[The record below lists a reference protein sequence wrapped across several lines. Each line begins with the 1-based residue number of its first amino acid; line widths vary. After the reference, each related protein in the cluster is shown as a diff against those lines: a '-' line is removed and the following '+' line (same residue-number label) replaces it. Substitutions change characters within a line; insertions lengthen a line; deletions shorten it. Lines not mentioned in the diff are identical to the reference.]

1 MVFCGFS
8 FHEKLTPSP
17 QKSRAM
23 SMSSEQQDGQSVPES
38 SSSKAPENRNPIS
51 PEAHRE
57 AVDTG
62 ANREADAGGTPT
74 SLAILPI
81 RGIVLFPGMV
91 VPLTIG
97 RPSALKLVDSELP
110 ETKQLG
116 LAAQRDEQVD
126 HPGPSDVFSVGVSTQ
141 VLKLI
146 RQPDGTAVLIVQA
159 LRRIAIESFIQT
171 EPYLRASVRPLRTVI
186 PAGDTTELEASFNN
200 LRSSALRLLELSP
213 DIPDQARAAL
223 VSLDQPEQLTDLM
236 AGNLGIDLPTKQA
249 ILEEPD
255 LLTRMRMVQE
265 ALQRQLEIAELQQ
278 KLRKDVEG
286 RFSDTQRRVY
296 LREQLRAIQR
306 ELGEEDADGEEQAE
320 QLRKKLQDSGAN
332 ETVLATAEKE
342 LKRLSHI
349 PSASPEYS
357 VIVSYVEMLADLP
370 WNKTTEDNTDLARA
384 QFVLDRDH
392 YGLEKIK
399 RRIVEFLA
407 VRKLHPTG
415 RSPILCFLGPPG
427 VGKTSLG
434 KSIAEAL
441 GRKFARL
448 SLGGIR
454 DEAEIRGHRRT
465 YIGAMPGR
473 IIQEIRRL
481 GVRNPVLM
489 LDEVDKIG
497 ADFRG
502 DPASALLEVLDPRQN
517 DSFVDRYLDVPFD
530 LSQVIFIGT
539 ANYVEGI
546 PSPLRDRMET
556 IALPGYTETEKLN
569 IAQKYLVPRQIEEH
583 GLSSEQCRFDEDAIK
598 TIIGE
603 YTYEAGV
610 RDLERK
616 IASVCRSIAAE
627 IARGVKA
634 EVHVSPNL
642 VRGILGASARNVA
655 EQRLPQ
661 GLVGVVTGLA
671 YTPMGGD
678 VLFVEAT
685 KYPGKGGFLLT
696 GQVGD
701 VMRESMQ
708 AAYSLVRARA
718 RELEIDPAQFMENDV
733 HIHVPSG
740 AIPKDGPSAG
750 VAMATAIAS
759 LFSNR
764 PVRND
769 VAMTGEITL
778 RGVVLPIGGL
788 KEKSLAALRAG
799 ITEVLIP
806 KGNEKDLEDIPA
818 EAKERLHF
826 NPVETIDEALAIAL
840 VK

>member
-1 MVFCGFS
+1 
-8 FHEKLTPSP
+8 
-17 QKSRAM
+17 
-23 SMSSEQQDGQSVPES
+23 MSSEQQERENPSDLAWT
-38 SSSKAPENRNPIS
+38 KAPENNAGLGLQS
-51 PEAHRE
+51 E
-57 AVDTG
+57 T
-62 ANREADAGGTPT
+62 NRATDAGSAVTTDQNAPNET
-74 SLAILPI
+74 LAILPV

-97 RPSALKLVDSELP
+97 RPAAIKLVDSELP
-110 ETKQLG
+110 ENKQLG
-116 LAAQRDEQVD
+116 LVTQRDEELD
-126 HPGPSDVFSVGVSTQ
+126 RPEPSDLYRIGVSAQ

-146 RQPDGTAVLIVQA
+146 RQPDGVIILIVQV
-159 LRRIAIESFIQT
+159 LRRISLESFVQT
-171 EPYLRASVRPLRTVI
+171 DPYLRAVVQPVQTIFPV
-186 PAGDTTELEASFNN
+186 GDDAELQASFNN
-200 LRSSALRLLELSP
+200 LRRGALRLLELSP
-213 DIPDQARAAL
+213 EIPDQARAAL
-223 VSLDQPEQLTDLM
+223 IGVEQPEQLTDLL
-236 AGNLGIDLPTKQA
+236 AGNLGIDLATKQR
-249 ILEEPD
+249 ILEETD
-255 LLTRMRMVQE
+255 LVRRMRTAQE

-286 RFSDTQRRVY
+286 QFSDTQRRAY
-296 LREQLRAIQR
+296 LREQVRAIQR
-306 ELGEEDADGEEQAE
+306 ELGEEDPEGEEQAE
-320 QLRKKLQDSGAN
+320 QLRKKLQDAGAS
-332 ETVLATAEKE
+332 ESVLAAAEKE
-342 LKRLSHI
+342 LKRLNHI

-370 WNKTTEDNTDLARA
+370 WSKSTEDNTDLQRA
-384 QFVLDRDH
+384 QAILDRDH
-392 YGLEKIK
+392 YGLEKVK

-407 VRKLHPTG
+407 VRKLNPGG

-434 KSIAEAL
+434 QSIADAL
-441 GRKFARL
+441 ARKFTRI

-481 GVRNPVLM
+481 GVRNPVMM
-489 LDEVDKIG
+489 LDEVDKVGSDI
-497 ADFRG
+497 RG

-517 DSFVDRYLDVPFD
+517 NTFVDRYLDVPFD
-530 LSQVIFIGT
+530 LSQVIFICT
-539 ANYVEGI
+539 ANYMEAI
-546 PSPLRDRMET
+546 PSPLRDRLET
-556 IALPGYTETEKLN
+556 ISVPGYTEVEKLN
-569 IAQKYLVPRQIEEH
+569 IAQRYLVPRQIEEH
-583 GLSSEQCRFDEDAIK
+583 GLRPEQCKFEEDAVRA
-598 TIIGE
+598 IIQE

-616 IASVCRSIAAE
+616 IAAICRSIAAE
-627 IARGVKA
+627 IARGVQA
-634 EVHVSPNL
+634 DVTVSANL
-642 VRGILGASARNVA
+642 VRGILGNSARSEH

-661 GLVGVVTGLA
+661 SLIGVVTGLA
-671 YTPMGGD
+671 YTPTGGD
-678 VLFVEAT
+678 ILFVEAT

-718 RELEIDPAQFMENDV
+718 KDLGINSELFAQNDV

-740 AIPKDGPSAG
+740 AIQKDGPSAG
-750 VAMATAIAS
+750 VAMATALAS
-759 LFSNR
+759 LFSDC

-799 ITEVLIP
+799 ITEILIP
-806 KGNEKDLEDIPA
+806 KGNVKDLDDIPL
-818 EAKERLHF
+818 EAKERLRF
-826 NPVETIDEALAIAL
+826 RPVQTIDEVLAIAL
-840 VK
+840 VRPATQPA

>member
-1 MVFCGFS
+1 
-8 FHEKLTPSP
+8 
-17 QKSRAM
+17 
-23 SMSSEQQDGQSVPES
+23 MSSEQQDGQSVRDQS
-38 SSSKAPENRNPIS
+38 SSRAPEDRNPVS
-51 PEAHRE
+51 PEKGRE
-57 AVDTG
+57 TADTG

-74 SLAILPI
+74 SLAILPV

-97 RPSALKLVDSELP
+97 RPSGLKLVDSELP

-116 LAAQRDEQVD
+116 LVTQRDEQLD
-126 HPGPSDVFSVGVSTQ
+126 QPGPLDLFSVGVSTQ

-171 EPYLRASVRPLRTVI
+171 EPYFRASVRMLRTVS
-186 PAGDTTELEASFNN
+186 PEGDTTELQASFNN
-200 LRSSALRLLELSP
+200 LRSAALRLLELSP

-223 VSLDQPEQLTDLM
+223 INVDQPEQLTDLM
-236 AGNLGIDLPTKQA
+236 AGNLGIDIQKKQA

-255 LLTRMRMVQE
+255 LLTRMRMVQD

-278 KLRKDVEG
+278 KLRRDVEG
-286 RFSDTQRRVY
+286 RFSDTQRRAY

-306 ELGEEDADGEEQAE
+306 ELGEEEADGEEQAE

-332 ETVLATAEKE
+332 EAVLATAEKE
-342 LKRLSHI
+342 LMRLSHI
-349 PSASPEYS
+349 PNASPEYS
-357 VIVSYVEMLADLP
+357 VIISYVEMLADLP
-370 WNKTTEDNTDLARA
+370 WNKSTEDNTDLARA

-399 RRIVEFLA
+399 RRIIEFLA
-407 VRKLHPTG
+407 VRKLHPSG

-441 GRKFARL
+441 GRKFARM

-481 GVRNPVLM
+481 GVRNAVLM

-497 ADFRG
+497 ADIRG

-556 IALPGYTETEKLN
+556 IALPGYTETEKLR

-583 GLSSEQCRFDEDAIK
+583 GLSPDQCRFDEDAIK
-598 TIIGE
+598 TIIAE

-627 IARGVKA
+627 IAKGVKA
-634 EVHVSPNL
+634 AVNVSPNL
-642 VRGILGASARNVA
+642 VRGILGVSARNVT
-655 EQRLPQ
+655 EQRLPHP
-661 GLVGVVTGLA
+661 LVGVVTGLA

-718 RELEIDPAQFMENDV
+718 GGLEIDPKEFVENDV

-740 AIPKDGPSAG
+740 AVQKDGPSAG
-750 VAMATAIAS
+750 VAMATALAS

-769 VAMTGEITL
+769 LAMTGEITL

-799 ITEVLIP
+799 ISEVLIP

-818 EAKERLHF
+818 EAKERLQF
-826 NPVETIDEALAIAL
+826 NPVETVDDALAIAL

>member
-1 MVFCGFS
+1 
-8 FHEKLTPSP
+8 
-17 QKSRAM
+17 
-23 SMSSEQQDGQSVPES
+23 MSSEHPERQDLHDPVL
-38 SSSKAPENRNPIS
+38 SKASDNSAGLGPPPDTTGS
-51 PEAHRE
+51 SHSDSTSEAAHNE
-57 AVDTG
+57 T
-62 ANREADAGGTPT
+62 NET
-74 SLAILPI
+74 LAILPV

-97 RPSALKLVDSELP
+97 RPAAIKLVDSELP
-110 ETKQLG
+110 ENKRLG
-116 LAAQRDEQVD
+116 LVTQRDESLD
-126 HPGPSDVFSVGVSTQ
+126 RPEPSDLHHIGVSAQ

-146 RQPDGTAVLIVQA
+146 RQPDGAIILIVQV
-159 LRRIAIESFIQT
+159 LKRIALESFVQT
-171 EPYLRASVRPLRTVI
+171 EPYLRAIVQTVKTVL
-186 PAGDTTELEASFNN
+186 PEKEDAQLQASFNN
-200 LRSSALRLLELSP
+200 LRRGALRLLELSP
-213 DIPDQARAAL
+213 EIPDQARAAL
-223 VSLDQPEQLTDLM
+223 VGVEEPEQLTDLL
-236 AGNLGIDLPTKQA
+236 AGNLGIDLETKQR
-249 ILEEPD
+249 ILEETD
-255 LLTRMRMVQE
+255 LLRRMRTAQE
-265 ALQRQLEIAELQQ
+265 ALQRQLEIADLQQ

-286 RFSDTQRRVY
+286 QFSDTQRRAY

-306 ELGEEDADGEEQAE
+306 ELGEEEAEGEEQADL
-320 QLRKKLQDSGAN
+320 LRKKLQDSGAN
-332 ETVLATAEKE
+332 QDVLAAADKE

-370 WNKTTEDNTDLARA
+370 WNKSTDDSTDLGRA
-384 QFVLDRDH
+384 QEILDRDH
-392 YGLEKIK
+392 YGLEKVK

-407 VRKLHPTG
+407 VRKLNPSG

-434 KSIAEAL
+434 QSIADAL
-441 GRKFARL
+441 GRKFTRI

-473 IIQEIRRL
+473 IIQEIRRV
-481 GVRNPVLM
+481 GVRNPVMM
-489 LDEVDKIG
+489 LDEVDKVG
-497 ADFRG
+497 SDMRG

-517 DSFVDRYLDVPFD
+517 HSFGDRYLDVPFD
-530 LSQVIFIGT
+530 LSHVIFICT
-539 ANYVEGI
+539 ANYMEGI
-546 PSPLRDRMET
+546 PSPLRDRLET
-556 IALPGYTETEKLN
+556 ISVSGYTEVEKLN
-569 IAQKYLVPRQIEEH
+569 IARRYLVPRQIEEH
-583 GLSSEQCRFDEDAIK
+583 GLKAEQCKFDEDAIRA
-598 TIIGE
+598 IIQE

-616 IASVCRSIAAE
+616 IAAVCRSIAAE
-627 IARGVKA
+627 IARGVRA
-634 EVHVSPNL
+634 DVTVTPSL
-642 VRGILGASARNVA
+642 VRGILGNSARSEH

-661 GLVGVVTGLA
+661 SLIGVVTGLA
-671 YTPMGGD
+671 YTPTGGD
-678 VLFVEAT
+678 ILFVEAT

-718 RELEIDPAQFMENDV
+718 KELGINSDLFAQNDV

-740 AIPKDGPSAG
+740 AIQKDGPSAG
-750 VAMATAIAS
+750 VAITTALAS
-759 LFSNR
+759 LFGDC

-799 ITEVLIP
+799 IAEIIIP
-806 KGNEKDLEDIPA
+806 KGNVKDLDDIPL
-818 EAKERLHF
+818 EAKERLRF
-826 NPVETIDEALAIAL
+826 RPVETIDEVLTVALIRKAAQ
-840 VK
+840 

>member
-1 MVFCGFS
+1 MTS
-8 FHEKLTPSP
+8 EPERRQDSP
-17 QKSRAM
+17 
-23 SMSSEQQDGQSVPES
+23 DPVW
-38 SSSKAPENRNPIS
+38 SKAPENTNNS
-51 PEAHRE
+51 ASGPETAGSKDAQIRPGTE
-57 AVDTG
+57 QSQTG
-62 ANREADAGGTPT
+62 LTLP
-74 SLAILPI
+74 ILPI
-81 RGIVLFPGMV
+81 RGLVLFPGMI

-110 ETKQLG
+110 ENKNLG
-116 LAAQRDEQVD
+116 LVTQRDEQLD
-126 HPGPSDVFSVGVSTQ
+126 HPEPSDLFRVGVSAQ
-141 VLKLI
+141 VVKLI
-146 RQPDGTAVLIVQA
+146 RQPDGVVVLIVQV
-159 LRRIAIESFIQT
+159 LRRIALESFVQT
-171 EPYLRASVRPLRTVI
+171 EPYLRAIVQSVNTVV
-186 PAGDTTELEASFNN
+186 PEGDDTELRASFNN
-200 LRSSALRLLELSP
+200 LRRSALKLLELSP
-213 DIPDQARAAL
+213 EIPDQARAAL
-223 VSLDQPEQLTDLM
+223 IGVEQPEQLTDLL
-236 AGNLGIDLPTKQA
+236 AGNLGVDLATKQR

-255 LLTRMRMVQE
+255 LLGRMRITQE

-286 RFSDTQRRVY
+286 KFSDTQRRAY
-296 LREQLRAIQR
+296 LREQLKAIQR
-306 ELGEEDADGEEQAE
+306 ELGEEEADGEEQAD
-320 QLRKKLQDSGAN
+320 QLRKKLQDAGAN
-332 ETVLATAEKE
+332 ESVLAAAEKE

-349 PSASPEYS
+349 PNASPEYS

-370 WNKTTEDNTDLARA
+370 WNKSTEDNTDLARA
-384 QFVLDRDH
+384 QAILDRDH
-392 YGLEKIK
+392 YGLEKVK

-407 VRKLHPTG
+407 VRKLNPGG

-434 KSIAEAL
+434 QSIADAL
-441 GRKFARL
+441 GRKFTRI

-473 IIQEIRRL
+473 IIQEIRRI
-481 GVRNPVLM
+481 GFRNPVMM
-489 LDEVDKIG
+489 LDEIDKIG
-497 ADFRG
+497 ADIRG

-517 DSFVDRYLDVPFD
+517 NNFVDRYLDVPFD
-530 LSQVIFIGT
+530 LSHVIFIGT
-539 ANYVEGI
+539 ANYWEGV
-546 PSPLRDRMET
+546 PPPLRDRMET
-556 IALPGYTETEKLN
+556 IAVPGYTEMEKLN
-569 IAQKYLVPRQIEEH
+569 IAQRYLVPRQIEEH
-583 GLSSEQCRFDEDAIK
+583 GLLPEQCRFDEDAVQ
-598 TIIGE
+598 TIIQE

-616 IASVCRSIAAE
+616 IAAVCRSIAAE
-627 IARGVKA
+627 IARGVRA
-634 EVHVSPNL
+634 EVTVSAGL
-642 VRGILGASARNVA
+642 VRGILGNSARSVR

-661 GLVGVVTGLA
+661 SLIGVVTGLA
-671 YTPMGGD
+671 YTPTGGD
-678 VLFVEAT
+678 ILFVEAT

-718 RELEIDPAQFMENDV
+718 KDLGINPEAFAQNDV

-740 AIPKDGPSAG
+740 AIQKDGPSAG
-750 VAMATAIAS
+750 VAMVTALAS

-806 KGNEKDLEDIPA
+806 KENEKDLEDIPH
-818 EAKERLHF
+818 EAKLQLRF
-826 NPVETIDEALAIAL
+826 QPVKTIDEVLAIAL
-840 VK
+840 EPV

>member
-1 MVFCGFS
+1 
-8 FHEKLTPSP
+8 
-17 QKSRAM
+17 
-23 SMSSEQQDGQSVPES
+23 MSSEQEGRQDILDLGW
-38 SSSKAPENRNPIS
+38 SKAPGNTNDSASGP
-51 PEAHRE
+51 
-57 AVDTG
+57 DT
-62 ANREADAGGTPT
+62 ARSNETQLRPGTEQTQTGLTLPV
-74 SLAILPI
+74 LPI
-81 RGIVLFPGMV
+81 RGIVLFPGMI

-110 ETKQLG
+110 ENKLLG
-116 LAAQRDEQVD
+116 LVTQRDEQLD
-126 HPGPSDVFSVGVSTQ
+126 HPEPSDLFGVGVSAQ
-141 VLKLI
+141 VVKLI
-146 RQPDGTAVLIVQA
+146 RQPDGAVVLIVQVM
-159 LRRIAIESFIQT
+159 RRIALESFIQT
-171 EPYLRASVRPLRTVI
+171 EPYLRAIVQPVNTAV
-186 PAGDTTELEASFNN
+186 PEGDDTELQASFNN
-200 LRSSALRLLELSP
+200 LRRSALKLLELSP
-213 DIPDQARAAL
+213 EIPDQARAAL
-223 VSLDQPEQLTDLM
+223 ISVEQPEQLTDLL
-236 AGNLGIDLPTKQA
+236 AGNLGIDVATKQR
-249 ILEEPD
+249 ILEEAD
-255 LLTRMRMVQE
+255 LLRRMRITQE

-286 RFSDTQRRVY
+286 KFSDTQRRAY
-296 LREQLRAIQR
+296 LREQLKAIQR
-306 ELGEEDADGEEQAE
+306 ELGEEEADGEEQAE
-320 QLRKKLQDSGAN
+320 QLRKKLQEAGAN
-332 ETVLATAEKE
+332 ETVLAAAEKE
-342 LKRLSHI
+342 LKRLNHV
-349 PSASPEYS
+349 PNASPEYS

-370 WNKTTEDNTDLARA
+370 WNKSTEDNTDLARA
-384 QFVLDRDH
+384 QAILDRDH
-392 YGLEKIK
+392 YGLEKVK

-407 VRKLHPTG
+407 VRKLNPGG

-434 KSIAEAL
+434 QSIADAL
-441 GRKFARL
+441 GRKFTRI

-481 GVRNPVLM
+481 GVRNPVMM
-489 LDEVDKIG
+489 LDEIDKVG
-497 ADFRG
+497 ADIRG

-517 DSFVDRYLDVPFD
+517 NNFVDRYLDVPFD

-539 ANYVEGI
+539 ANYFEGV
-546 PSPLRDRMET
+546 PPPLRDRMET
-556 IALPGYTETEKLN
+556 ISVPGYTEMEKLN
-569 IAQKYLVPRQIEEH
+569 IAQRYLVPRQIEEH
-583 GLSSEQCRFDEDAIK
+583 GLKPEQCRFDDNAIQ
-598 TIIGE
+598 TIIQE

-616 IASVCRSIAAE
+616 IAAVCRSIAAE
-627 IARGVKA
+627 IARGVSA
-634 EVHVSPNL
+634 EVTVSSGL
-642 VRGILGASARNVA
+642 VRGILGNSARSVR
-655 EQRLPQ
+655 EHRLPQ
-661 GLVGVVTGLA
+661 NLVGIVTGLA
-671 YTPMGGD
+671 YTPTGGD
-678 VLFVEAT
+678 ILFVEAT

-718 RELEIDPAQFMENDV
+718 KHLGIDPEVFAQNDV

-740 AIPKDGPSAG
+740 AIQKDGPSAG
-750 VAMATAIAS
+750 VAMVTALAS

-806 KGNEKDLEDIPA
+806 KDNEKDLEDIPH
-818 EAKERLHF
+818 EAKLQLRF
-826 NPVETIDEALAIAL
+826 QPVTNIDEVLAIAL
-840 VK
+840 EPL

>member
-1 MVFCGFS
+1 
-8 FHEKLTPSP
+8 
-17 QKSRAM
+17 
-23 SMSSEQQDGQSVPES
+23 MSSEQHERQNPPDLVK
-38 SSSKAPENRNPIS
+38 SKAPEPS
-51 PEAHRE
+51 ADLGAAPEA
-57 AVDTG
+57 VSST
-62 ANREADAGGTPT
+62 DAGSGAENDQSDAKET
-74 SLAILPI
+74 LAILPV
-81 RGIVLFPGMV
+81 RGIVMFPGMV

-97 RPSALKLVDSELP
+97 RPSAIKLVDSELP
-110 ETKQLG
+110 ENKNIG
-116 LAAQRDEQVD
+116 LVTQRDEQLD
-126 HPGPSDVFSVGVSTQ
+126 KPEASDLFQIGVSAQ

-146 RQPDGTAVLIVQA
+146 RQPDGVIILIVQV
-159 LRRIAIESFIQT
+159 LRRIALESFVQT
-171 EPYLRASVRPLRTVI
+171 EPYLRAIVQPVKTIAPVRED
-186 PAGDTTELEASFNN
+186 AELQASFNN
-200 LRSSALRLLELSP
+200 LRRGALRLLELSP
-213 DIPDQARAAL
+213 EIPDQARAAL
-223 VSLDQPEQLTDLM
+223 ISVEDPEQLTDLL
-236 AGNLGIDLPTKQA
+236 AGNLGIDLSTKQA
-249 ILEEPD
+249 ILEETD
-255 LLTRMRMVQE
+255 LLRRMRTAQE

-286 RFSDTQRRVY
+286 HFSDSQRRAY

-306 ELGEEDADGEEQAE
+306 ELGEEEADGEEQAD
-320 QLRKKLQDSGAN
+320 QLRKKLQDAGAN
-332 ETVLATAEKE
+332 ETVIAAAEKE
-342 LKRLSHI
+342 LKRLAHI

-370 WNKTTEDNTDLARA
+370 WSKSTEDNTDLKRA
-384 QFVLDRDH
+384 QEILDRDH
-392 YGLEKIK
+392 YGLEKVK

-407 VRKLHPTG
+407 VRKLNPGG

-434 KSIAEAL
+434 QSIADAL
-441 GRKFARL
+441 GRKFTRI

-481 GVRNPVLM
+481 GVRNPVMM
-489 LDEVDKIG
+489 LDEVDKVGSDI
-497 ADFRG
+497 RG

-517 DSFVDRYLDVPFD
+517 NTFVDRYLDVPFD
-530 LSQVIFIGT
+530 LSQVIFIST
-539 ANYVEGI
+539 ANYMEAI

-556 IALPGYTETEKLN
+556 ISVAGYTEVEKLN
-569 IAQKYLVPRQIEEH
+569 IALRYLVPRQIEEH
-583 GLSSEQCRFDEDAIK
+583 GLQPGQCSFEEDAIK
-598 TIIGE
+598 AIIQE

-616 IASVCRSIAAE
+616 IAAICRSIAAE

-634 EVHVSPNL
+634 DVTVSANL
-642 VRGILGASARNVA
+642 VRGILGNSARSEH
-655 EQRLPQ
+655 EQRLPHS
-661 GLVGVVTGLA
+661 LVGVVTGLA
-671 YTPMGGD
+671 YTPTGGD
-678 VLFVEAT
+678 ILFVEAT

-718 RELEIDPAQFMENDV
+718 KDLGINSDLFAQNDV

-740 AIPKDGPSAG
+740 AIQKDGPSAG
-750 VAMATAIAS
+750 VAMATALAS
-759 LFSNR
+759 LFSDS

-799 ITEVLIP
+799 IAEILIP
-806 KGNEKDLEDIPA
+806 KGNVKDLDDIPF

-826 NPVETIDEALAIAL
+826 RPVQTIDEVLAIAL
-840 VK
+840 IRAPNPPV

>member
-1 MVFCGFS
+1 
-8 FHEKLTPSP
+8 
-17 QKSRAM
+17 
-23 SMSSEQQDGQSVPES
+23 MSSEQHERQNPPGLLK
-38 SSSKAPENRNPIS
+38 SKAPEHS
-51 PEAHRE
+51 AGFGEAPEA
-57 AVDTG
+57 VSST
-62 ANREADAGGTPT
+62 DAENGSENGQTDAKET
-74 SLAILPI
+74 LAILPV
-81 RGIVLFPGMV
+81 RGIVMFPGMV

-97 RPSALKLVDSELP
+97 RPSAIKLVDSELP
-110 ETKQLG
+110 ENKQIG
-116 LAAQRDEQVD
+116 LVTQRDEQLD
-126 HPGPSDVFSVGVSTQ
+126 KPEPPDLFQIGASAQ

-146 RQPDGTAVLIVQA
+146 RQPDGVIILIVQVF
-159 LRRIAIESFIQT
+159 RRIALESFVQT
-171 EPYLRASVRPLRTVI
+171 EPYLRAIVQTVKTI
-186 PAGDTTELEASFNN
+186 TPGREDAELQASFNN
-200 LRSSALRLLELSP
+200 LRRGALRLLELSP
-213 DIPDQARAAL
+213 EIPDQARAAL
-223 VSLDQPEQLTDLM
+223 IGVEDPEQLTDLL

-249 ILEEPD
+249 ILEETD
-255 LLTRMRMVQE
+255 LLRRMRTAQE

-286 RFSDTQRRVY
+286 HFSDSQRRAY

-306 ELGEEDADGEEQAE
+306 ELGEEEADGEEQAD
-320 QLRKKLQDSGAN
+320 QLRRKLQDAGAN
-332 ETVLATAEKE
+332 ETVIAAAEKE
-342 LKRLSHI
+342 LKRLTHI

-370 WNKTTEDNTDLARA
+370 WSKSTEDNTDLKRA
-384 QFVLDRDH
+384 QEILDRDH
-392 YGLEKIK
+392 YGLEKVK

-407 VRKLHPTG
+407 VRKLNPGG

-434 KSIAEAL
+434 QSIADAL
-441 GRKFARL
+441 GRKFTRI

-481 GVRNPVLM
+481 GVRNPVMM
-489 LDEVDKIG
+489 LDEVDKVGSDI
-497 ADFRG
+497 RG

-517 DSFVDRYLDVPFD
+517 NTFVDRYLDVPFD
-530 LSQVIFIGT
+530 LSQVIFIST
-539 ANYVEGI
+539 ANYMEGI

-556 IALPGYTETEKLN
+556 ISVAGYTEVEKLN
-569 IAQKYLVPRQIEEH
+569 IAQRYLVPRQIEEH
-583 GLSSEQCRFDEDAIK
+583 GLQPEQCSFDEDAIK
-598 TIIGE
+598 AIIQE

-616 IASVCRSIAAE
+616 IAAICRSIAAE

-634 EVHVSPNL
+634 DVVVSANL
-642 VRGILGASARNVA
+642 VRGILGNSARSEH
-655 EQRLPQ
+655 EQQLPKS
-661 GLVGVVTGLA
+661 LVGVVTGLA
-671 YTPMGGD
+671 YTPTGGD
-678 VLFVEAT
+678 ILFVEAT

-718 RELEIDPAQFMENDV
+718 KDLGINSDLFAQNDV

-740 AIPKDGPSAG
+740 AIQKDGPSAG
-750 VAMATAIAS
+750 VAMATALAS
-759 LFSNR
+759 LFSDC

-799 ITEVLIP
+799 IAEILIP
-806 KGNEKDLEDIPA
+806 KGNVKDLDDIPF

-826 NPVETIDEALAIAL
+826 RPVQTIDEVLAIAL
-840 VK
+840 IRPPIPPV

>member
-1 MVFCGFS
+1 M
-8 FHEKLTPSP
+8 T
-17 QKSRAM
+17 
-23 SMSSEQQDGQSVPES
+23 SEQQDWQNVPNPS
-38 SSSKAPENRNPIS
+38 SNKAPENRESVP
-51 PEAHRE
+51 PELSRE
-57 AVDTG
+57 SGESSTDKG
-62 ANREADAGGTPT
+62 SDAGGTPKT
-74 SLAILPI
+74 LAILPI

-116 LAAQRDEQVD
+116 LVTQRDEQLD
-126 HPGPSDVFSVGVSTQ
+126 RPEPSDLFSVGVSAQ
-141 VLKLI
+141 ILKLI
-146 RQPDGTAVLIVQA
+146 RQPDGAVVLIVQV
-159 LRRIAIESFIQT
+159 LRRIAIESFVQT
-171 EPYLRASVRPLRTVI
+171 EPYLRASVRTINTVS
-186 PAGDTTELEASFNN
+186 PEGDTTELLASFNN
-200 LRSSALRLLELSP
+200 LRSSALKLLELSP
-213 DIPDQARAAL
+213 EIPDQARAAL
-223 VSLDQPEQLTDLM
+223 INVEQPEQLTDLM

-249 ILEEPD
+249 ILEETN
-255 LLTRMRMVQE
+255 LLARMRLVQE

-286 RFSDTQRRVY
+286 RFSDTQRRAY

-306 ELGEEDADGEEQAE
+306 ELGEEEADGEEQAE
-320 QLRKKLQDSGAN
+320 QLRKKLRESGAG
-332 ETVLATAEKE
+332 EIVLATAEKE

-357 VIVSYVEMLADLP
+357 VVVSYVEMLADLP
-370 WNKTTEDNTDLARA
+370 WNKSTEDNTDLARA
-384 QFVLDRDH
+384 QFILDRDH

-407 VRKLHPTG
+407 VRKLRPTG

-441 GRKFARL
+441 GRKFARI

-489 LDEVDKIG
+489 LDEVDKLGVDI
-497 ADFRG
+497 RG
-502 DPASALLEVLDPRQN
+502 DPSSALLEVLDPRQN

-546 PSPLRDRMET
+546 PAPLRDRMET
-556 IALPGYTETEKLN
+556 IALPGYTETEKLR
-569 IAQKYLVPRQIEEH
+569 IAQQYLIPRQIEEH
-583 GLSSEQCRFDEDAIK
+583 GLNPEQCRFDEDAIK
-598 TIIGE
+598 TIIRE

-610 RDLERK
+610 RDLERR
-616 IASVCRSIAAE
+616 IAAVCRSIAAE
-627 IARGVKA
+627 IARGIQA
-634 EVHVSPNL
+634 EVSVSTGL
-642 VRGILGASARNVA
+642 VRGILGSSARIVS
-655 EQRLPQ
+655 EQHLSQ
-661 GLVGVVTGLA
+661 SLVGIATGLA

-678 VLFVEAT
+678 ILFVEAT

-718 RELEIDPAQFMENDV
+718 KELEIDPEQFTKNDV

-740 AIPKDGPSAG
+740 AIQKDGPSAG
-750 VAMATAIAS
+750 VAMVTALAS

-788 KEKSLAALRAG
+788 KEKSLAALRSG
-799 ITEVLIP
+799 ITKVLIP
-806 KGNEKDLEDIPA
+806 KGNEKDLDDIPS

-826 NPVETIDEALAIAL
+826 YPIETIDEALAIAL

>member
-1 MVFCGFS
+1 MTSEPEGRQD
-8 FHEKLTPSP
+8 SP
-17 QKSRAM
+17 
-23 SMSSEQQDGQSVPES
+23 DPVW
-38 SSSKAPENRNPIS
+38 SKAPENTNDS
-51 PEAHRE
+51 ASGPET
-57 AVDTG
+57 TG
-62 ANREADAGGTPT
+62 SKGAQIRPGTEQSQTGLTLP
-74 SLAILPI
+74 ILPI
-81 RGIVLFPGMV
+81 RGLVLFPGMI

-110 ETKQLG
+110 ENKNLG
-116 LAAQRDEQVD
+116 LVTQRDEQLD
-126 HPGPSDVFSVGVSTQ
+126 HPEPSDLFGVGVSAQ
-141 VLKLI
+141 VVKLI
-146 RQPDGTAVLIVQA
+146 RQPDGVVVLIVQV
-159 LRRIAIESFIQT
+159 LRRIALESFVQT
-171 EPYLRASVRPLRTVI
+171 EPYLRAIVQSVNTVF
-186 PAGDTTELEASFNN
+186 PEGDDTELQASFNN
-200 LRSSALRLLELSP
+200 LRRSALKLLELSP
-213 DIPDQARAAL
+213 EIPDQARAAL
-223 VSLDQPEQLTDLM
+223 IGVEQPEQLTDLL
-236 AGNLGIDLPTKQA
+236 AGNLGVDLATKQR

-255 LLTRMRMVQE
+255 LLRRMRITQE

-286 RFSDTQRRVY
+286 KFSDTQRRAY
-296 LREQLRAIQR
+296 LREQLKAIQR
-306 ELGEEDADGEEQAE
+306 ELGEEEADGEEQAD
-320 QLRKKLQDSGAN
+320 QLRKKLQDAGAN
-332 ETVLATAEKE
+332 ESVLAAAEKE

-349 PSASPEYS
+349 PNASPEYS

-370 WNKTTEDNTDLARA
+370 WNKSTEDNTDLARA
-384 QFVLDRDH
+384 QAILDRDH
-392 YGLEKIK
+392 YGLEKVK

-407 VRKLHPTG
+407 VRKLNPGG

-434 KSIAEAL
+434 QSIADAL
-441 GRKFARL
+441 GRKFTRI

-473 IIQEIRRL
+473 IIQEIRRI
-481 GVRNPVLM
+481 GFRNPVMM
-489 LDEVDKIG
+489 LDEIDKIG
-497 ADFRG
+497 ADIRG

-517 DSFVDRYLDVPFD
+517 NNFVDRYLDVPFD
-530 LSQVIFIGT
+530 LSHVIFIGT
-539 ANYVEGI
+539 ANYWEGV
-546 PSPLRDRMET
+546 PPPLRDRMET
-556 IALPGYTETEKLN
+556 IAVPGYTEMEKLN
-569 IAQKYLVPRQIEEH
+569 IAQRYLVPRQIEEH
-583 GLSSEQCRFDEDAIK
+583 GLLPEQCRFDEDAIQ
-598 TIIGE
+598 TIIQE

-616 IASVCRSIAAE
+616 IAAVCRSIAAE
-627 IARGVKA
+627 IARGIRA
-634 EVHVSPNL
+634 EVTVSAGL
-642 VRGILGASARNVA
+642 VRGILGNSARSVR

-661 GLVGVVTGLA
+661 SLVGVVTGLA
-671 YTPMGGD
+671 YTPTGGD
-678 VLFVEAT
+678 ILFVEAT

-718 RELEIDPAQFMENDV
+718 KDLGINPEAFAQNDV

-740 AIPKDGPSAG
+740 AIQKDGPSAG
-750 VAMATAIAS
+750 VAMVTALAS

-806 KGNEKDLEDIPA
+806 RENEKDLEDIPH
-818 EAKERLHF
+818 EAKLQLRF
-826 NPVETIDEALAIAL
+826 QPVRTIDEVLAIAL
-840 VK
+840 EPV

>member
-1 MVFCGFS
+1 
-8 FHEKLTPSP
+8 
-17 QKSRAM
+17 
-23 SMSSEQQDGQSVPES
+23 MSSEQQDLHDPVL
-38 SSSKAPENRNPIS
+38 SKAPDNSAGLGPV
-51 PEAHRE
+51 PEATVSE
-57 AVDTG
+57 DKGYASETAQDEPNET
-62 ANREADAGGTPT
+62 
-74 SLAILPI
+74 LAILPV

-97 RPSALKLVDSELP
+97 RPAAIKLVDSELP
-110 ETKQLG
+110 ENKHLG
-116 LAAQRDEQVD
+116 LVTQRDESLD
-126 HPGPSDVFSVGVSTQ
+126 RPEPSDLHRIGVSAQ

-146 RQPDGTAVLIVQA
+146 RQPDGAIILIVQV
-159 LRRIAIESFIQT
+159 LKRIALESFVQT
-171 EPYLRASVRPLRTVI
+171 EPYLRAIVQTVKTVL
-186 PAGDTTELEASFNN
+186 PEKEDAQLQASFNN
-200 LRSSALRLLELSP
+200 LRRGALRLLELSP
-213 DIPDQARAAL
+213 EIPDQARAAL
-223 VSLDQPEQLTDLM
+223 IGVEEPEQLTDLL
-236 AGNLGIDLPTKQA
+236 AGNLGIDLATKQR
-249 ILEEPD
+249 ILEETD
-255 LLTRMRMVQE
+255 LLRRMRTAQE

-286 RFSDTQRRVY
+286 QFSDTQRRAY

-306 ELGEEDADGEEQAE
+306 ELGEEEAEGEEQAD

-332 ETVLATAEKE
+332 QDVLAAADKE

-370 WNKTTEDNTDLARA
+370 WNKSTEDNTDLGRA
-384 QFVLDRDH
+384 QAILDRDH
-392 YGLEKIK
+392 YGLEKVK

-407 VRKLHPTG
+407 VRKLNPSG

-434 KSIAEAL
+434 QSIADAL
-441 GRKFARL
+441 GRKFTRI

-473 IIQEIRRL
+473 IIQEIRRA
-481 GVRNPVLM
+481 GVRNPVMM
-489 LDEVDKIG
+489 LDEVDKVG
-497 ADFRG
+497 SDMRG

-517 DSFVDRYLDVPFD
+517 HSFGDRYLDVPFD
-530 LSQVIFIGT
+530 LSHVIFICT
-539 ANYVEGI
+539 ANYMEGI
-546 PSPLRDRMET
+546 PSPLRDRLET
-556 IALPGYTETEKLN
+556 ISVSGYTEVEKLN
-569 IAQKYLVPRQIEEH
+569 IARRYLVPRQIEEH
-583 GLSSEQCRFDEDAIK
+583 GLGTEQCKFDDDAIK
-598 TIIGE
+598 AIIQE

-616 IASVCRSIAAE
+616 IAAVCRSIAAE
-627 IARGVKA
+627 IARGVRA
-634 EVHVSPNL
+634 DVTVTANL
-642 VRGILGASARNVA
+642 VRGILGNSARSEH
-655 EQRLPQ
+655 EQRLPHS
-661 GLVGVVTGLA
+661 LVGVVTGLA
-671 YTPMGGD
+671 YTPTGGD
-678 VLFVEAT
+678 ILFVEAT

-718 RELEIDPAQFMENDV
+718 KDLGIDSDLFAQNDV

-740 AIPKDGPSAG
+740 AIQKDGPSAG
-750 VAMATAIAS
+750 VAITTALAS
-759 LFSNR
+759 LFGDC

-799 ITEVLIP
+799 IAEILIP
-806 KGNEKDLEDIPA
+806 KGNVKDLDDIPL
-818 EAKERLHF
+818 EAKERLRF
-826 NPVETIDEALAIAL
+826 RPVETIDEVLAVALIR
-840 VK
+840 KEPEPS

>member
-1 MVFCGFS
+1 MTSEPEGRQD
-8 FHEKLTPSP
+8 SP
-17 QKSRAM
+17 
-23 SMSSEQQDGQSVPES
+23 DPVW
-38 SSSKAPENRNPIS
+38 SKAPENTNDS
-51 PEAHRE
+51 ASGPETAGSKDAQIRPGTE
-57 AVDTG
+57 QSQTG
-62 ANREADAGGTPT
+62 LTLP
-74 SLAILPI
+74 ILPI
-81 RGIVLFPGMV
+81 RGLVLFPGMI

-110 ETKQLG
+110 ENKNLG
-116 LAAQRDEQVD
+116 LVTQRDEQLD
-126 HPGPSDVFSVGVSTQ
+126 HPEPSDLFRVGVSAQ
-141 VLKLI
+141 VVKLI
-146 RQPDGTAVLIVQA
+146 RQPDGVVVLIVQV
-159 LRRIAIESFIQT
+159 LRRIALESFVQT
-171 EPYLRASVRPLRTVI
+171 EPYLRAIVQSVNTVV
-186 PAGDTTELEASFNN
+186 PEGDDTELQASFNN
-200 LRSSALRLLELSP
+200 LRRSALKLLELSP
-213 DIPDQARAAL
+213 EIPDQARAAL
-223 VSLDQPEQLTDLM
+223 IGVEQPEQLTDLL
-236 AGNLGIDLPTKQA
+236 AGNLGVDLATKQR

-255 LLTRMRMVQE
+255 LLRRMRITQE

-286 RFSDTQRRVY
+286 KFSDTQRRAY
-296 LREQLRAIQR
+296 LREQLKAIQR
-306 ELGEEDADGEEQAE
+306 ELGEEEADGEEQAD
-320 QLRKKLQDSGAN
+320 QLRKKLQDAGAN
-332 ETVLATAEKE
+332 ETVLAAAEKE

-349 PSASPEYS
+349 PNASPEYS

-370 WNKTTEDNTDLARA
+370 WNKSTEDNTDLARA
-384 QFVLDRDH
+384 QAILDRDH
-392 YGLEKIK
+392 YGLEKVK

-407 VRKLHPTG
+407 VRKLNPGG

-434 KSIAEAL
+434 QSIADAL
-441 GRKFARL
+441 GRKFTRI

-473 IIQEIRRL
+473 IIQEIRRI
-481 GVRNPVLM
+481 GFRNPVMM
-489 LDEVDKIG
+489 LDEIDKIG
-497 ADFRG
+497 ADIRG

-517 DSFVDRYLDVPFD
+517 NNFVDRYLDVPFD
-530 LSQVIFIGT
+530 LSHVIFIGT
-539 ANYVEGI
+539 ANYWEGV
-546 PSPLRDRMET
+546 PPPLRDRMET
-556 IALPGYTETEKLN
+556 IAVPGYTEMEKLN
-569 IAQKYLVPRQIEEH
+569 IAQRYLVPRQIEEH
-583 GLSSEQCRFDEDAIK
+583 GLLPEQCRFDEDAIQ
-598 TIIGE
+598 TIIQE

-616 IASVCRSIAAE
+616 IAAVCRSIAAE
-627 IARGVKA
+627 IARGVRA
-634 EVHVSPNL
+634 EVTVSASL
-642 VRGILGASARNVA
+642 VRGILGNSARSVR

-661 GLVGVVTGLA
+661 SLVGVVTGLA
-671 YTPMGGD
+671 YTPTGGD
-678 VLFVEAT
+678 ILFVEAT

-718 RELEIDPAQFMENDV
+718 KDLGINPEAFAQNDV

-740 AIPKDGPSAG
+740 AIQKDGPSAG
-750 VAMATAIAS
+750 VAMVTALAS

-806 KGNEKDLEDIPA
+806 KENEKDLEDIPH
-818 EAKERLHF
+818 EAKLQLRF
-826 NPVETIDEALAIAL
+826 QPVRTIDEVLAIAL
-840 VK
+840 EPV

>member
-1 MVFCGFS
+1 
-8 FHEKLTPSP
+8 
-17 QKSRAM
+17 
-23 SMSSEQQDGQSVPES
+23 MSSEPQEQENPNDLVWN
-38 SSSKAPENRNPIS
+38 KAPENNAGPGPGSQTNRSANAELS
-51 PEAHRE
+51 
-57 AVDTG
+57 TG
-62 ANREADAGGTPT
+62 TERDQTNET
-74 SLAILPI
+74 LAILPV

-97 RPSALKLVDSELP
+97 RPSAIKLVDSELP
-110 ETKQLG
+110 ENKQLG
-116 LAAQRDEQVD
+116 LVTQRDEQLD
-126 HPGPSDVFSVGVSTQ
+126 RPGPSDLFKIGVSAQ

-146 RQPDGTAVLIVQA
+146 RQPDGVIVLIVQV
-159 LRRIAIESFIQT
+159 LTRIALESFVQT
-171 EPYLRASVRPLRTVI
+171 EPYLRASVQVVKTILPEREG
-186 PAGDTTELEASFNN
+186 AELQASFNN
-200 LRSSALRLLELSP
+200 LRRGALRLLELSP
-213 DIPDQARAAL
+213 EIPDQARAAL
-223 VSLDQPEQLTDLM
+223 MGVEEPEQLTDLL
-236 AGNLGIDLPTKQA
+236 AGNLGIDLPAKQQ
-249 ILEEPD
+249 ILEETD
-255 LLTRMRMVQE
+255 LLRRMRMAQE

-286 RFSDTQRRVY
+286 RFSDTQRRAY
-296 LREQLRAIQR
+296 LREQVRAIQR
-306 ELGEEDADGEEQAE
+306 ELGEEDADGEEQAD
-320 QLRKKLQDSGAN
+320 QLRKKLQESGAN

-370 WNKTTEDNTDLARA
+370 WGKASEDNTDLQRA
-384 QFVLDRDH
+384 QAILDRDH
-392 YGLEKIK
+392 YGLEKVK
-399 RRIVEFLA
+399 RRILEFLA
-407 VRKLHPTG
+407 VRKLNPGG

-434 KSIAEAL
+434 QSIADAL
-441 GRKFARL
+441 GRKFTRV

-454 DEAEIRGHRRT
+454 DEAGIRGHRRT

-481 GVRNPVLM
+481 GVNNPVMM
-489 LDEVDKIG
+489 LDEVDKVG
-497 ADFRG
+497 ADIRG

-517 DSFVDRYLDVPFD
+517 HSFVDRYLDVPFD
-530 LSQVIFIGT
+530 LSHVIFIGT
-539 ANYVEGI
+539 ANYMEGI

-556 IALPGYTETEKLN
+556 ISVPGYTELEKLN
-569 IAQKYLVPRQIEEH
+569 IAQRYLVPRQIEEH
-583 GLSSEQCRFDEDAIK
+583 GLRPEQCRFDEDAIK
-598 TIIGE
+598 TIIQE

-616 IASVCRSIAAE
+616 IAAVCRSIAAE
-627 IARGVKA
+627 MARGIQADVT
-634 EVHVSPNL
+634 VSASL
-642 VRGILGASARNVA
+642 VQGILGNSARSQH
-655 EQRLPQ
+655 EQRLLHS
-661 GLVGVVTGLA
+661 LVGVATGLA
-671 YTPMGGD
+671 YTPTGGD
-678 VLFVEAT
+678 ILFVEAT

-718 RELEIDPAQFMENDV
+718 KDLGINSDLFAQNDV

-740 AIPKDGPSAG
+740 AIQKDGPSAG
-750 VAMATAIAS
+750 IAMATALAS
-759 LFSNR
+759 LFSDR

-799 ITEVLIP
+799 IAEILIP
-806 KGNEKDLEDIPA
+806 KGNVKDLEDIPV
-818 EAKERLHF
+818 EAKERINF
-826 NPVETIDEALAIAL
+826 RPVETIDEVLAEALKKNAAGSS
-840 VK
+840 

>member
-1 MVFCGFS
+1 M
-8 FHEKLTPSP
+8 
-17 QKSRAM
+17 
-23 SMSSEQQDGQSVPES
+23 
-38 SSSKAPENRNPIS
+38 I
-51 PEAHRE
+51 
-57 AVDTG
+57 
-62 ANREADAGGTPT
+62 
-74 SLAILPI
+74 
-81 RGIVLFPGMV
+81 

-110 ETKQLG
+110 ENKNLG
-116 LAAQRDEQVD
+116 LVTQRDEQLD
-126 HPGPSDVFSVGVSTQ
+126 HPEPSDLFRVGVSAQ
-141 VLKLI
+141 VVKLI
-146 RQPDGTAVLIVQA
+146 RQPDGVVVLIVQV
-159 LRRIAIESFIQT
+159 LRRIALESFVQT
-171 EPYLRASVRPLRTVI
+171 EPYLRAIVQSVNTLFPE
-186 PAGDTTELEASFNN
+186 GDDTELQASFNN
-200 LRSSALRLLELSP
+200 LRRSALKLLELSP
-213 DIPDQARAAL
+213 EIPDQARAAL
-223 VSLDQPEQLTDLM
+223 IGVEQPEQLTDLL
-236 AGNLGIDLPTKQA
+236 AGNLGVDLATKQR
-249 ILEEPD
+249 ILEESD
-255 LLTRMRMVQE
+255 LLRRMRITQE

-286 RFSDTQRRVY
+286 KFSDTQRRAY
-296 LREQLRAIQR
+296 LREQLKAIQR
-306 ELGEEDADGEEQAE
+306 ELGEEEADGEEQAD
-320 QLRKKLQDSGAN
+320 QLRKKLQDAGAN
-332 ETVLATAEKE
+332 ETVLAAADKE

-370 WNKTTEDNTDLARA
+370 WNKSTDDNTDLERA
-384 QFVLDRDH
+384 QAILDRDH
-392 YGLEKIK
+392 YGLEKVK

-407 VRKLHPTG
+407 VRKLNPGG
-415 RSPILCFLGPPG
+415 RSPILCFIGPPG

-434 KSIAEAL
+434 QSIADAL
-441 GRKFARL
+441 GRKFTRI

-481 GVRNPVLM
+481 GFRNPVMM
-489 LDEVDKIG
+489 LDEIDKMG
-497 ADFRG
+497 ADIRG

-517 DSFVDRYLDVPFD
+517 NNFVDRYLDVPFD
-530 LSQVIFIGT
+530 LSHVIFIGT
-539 ANYVEGI
+539 ANYWEGV
-546 PSPLRDRMET
+546 PPPLRDRLET
-556 IALPGYTETEKLN
+556 IAVPGYTEMEKLN
-569 IAQKYLVPRQIEEH
+569 IAQRYLVPRQIEEH
-583 GLSSEQCRFDEDAIK
+583 GLLPAQCRFDEDAIQ
-598 TIIGE
+598 TVIQE

-616 IASVCRSIAAE
+616 IAAVCRSIAAE
-627 IARGVKA
+627 IARGIHA
-634 EVHVSPNL
+634 EVTVSASL
-642 VRGILGASARNVA
+642 VRGILGNSARSVR
-655 EQRLPQ
+655 EQRLPRS
-661 GLVGVVTGLA
+661 LVGVVTGLA
-671 YTPMGGD
+671 YTPTGGD

-718 RELEIDPAQFMENDV
+718 KDLGIEPEVFAQNDV

-740 AIPKDGPSAG
+740 AIQKDGPSAG
-750 VAMATAIAS
+750 VAMVTALAS

-806 KGNEKDLEDIPA
+806 KDNEKDLEDIPH
-818 EAKERLHF
+818 EAKLQLRF
-826 NPVETIDEALAIAL
+826 QPVKTIDEVLAIAL
-840 VK
+840 EPV